1 MIISPQIIRLIC
13 FVNEPTKSTSAGRW
27 FGGPVR
33 TRHCGL
39 KKDIRDQRGSSRMKS
54 SKYKF

>member
-39 KKDIRDQRGSSRMKS
+39 EKKTLGIKEEAPG
-54 SKYKF
+54 